1 MVRPKRLGVILRKGL
16 LGVTGHLEIMTFAS
30 FALPRMNESQWAY
43 ALRAFVVVFDS
54 LRRLYFVLRLV
65 RETFTGMGFE
75 N

>member
-1 MVRPKRLGVILRKGL
+1 MP
-16 LGVTGHLEIMTFAS
+16 FAS

-65 RETFTGMGFE
+65 RESLTGMDFK

>member
-1 MVRPKRLGVILRKGL
+1 MP
-16 LGVTGHLEIMTFAS
+16 FAS

-65 RETFTGMGFE
+65 RETFTSKEFQD
-75 N
+75 